1 MLVKIIKNG
10 VESEWFE
17 LTKQC
22 HHELLKEK
30 PDAVIIRIEDFYPD
44 SPDKGT
50 LVWLEFSVFNALARD
65 FILDENRQA
74 KRAVRHHDKRPLEEI
89 SLGENQEMLASVE
102 DEYLRREQTDKLSD
116 AKQKLTEVQRRRLE
130 LYIEDGLSMRN
141 IAQKEGVHYTAIEDS
156 IRAAFKKI
164 KKFLK

>member
-17 LTKQC
+17 LTKQY
-22 HHELLKEK
+22 HHTLLEEK
-30 PDAVIIRIEDFYPD
+30 PDAAMIRIEDFYPD

-50 LVWLEFSVFNALARD
+50 LVWLEFSVFNTLARD

-74 KRAVRHHDKRPLEEI
+74 KRAGRHQDKRPLEEI
-89 SLGENQEMLASVE
+89 GLRENQKMLASVE
-102 DEYLRREQTDKLSD
+102 DEYFHQEQTDKLTD

-130 LYIEDGLSMRN
+130 LYIEDGLSMRK
-141 IAQKEGVHYTAIEDS
+141 IAQKEGVHYTAVEDS